1 MAPTIIKISEE
12 PIWCMQLPYSNN
24 TEHLFVV
31 AQLVSKDLLYLL
43 NYLPLQGLGNPDNG
57 GAACTWLV
65 EL

>member
-1 MAPTIIKISEE
+1 
-12 PIWCMQLPYSNN
+12 MQLPYSNN